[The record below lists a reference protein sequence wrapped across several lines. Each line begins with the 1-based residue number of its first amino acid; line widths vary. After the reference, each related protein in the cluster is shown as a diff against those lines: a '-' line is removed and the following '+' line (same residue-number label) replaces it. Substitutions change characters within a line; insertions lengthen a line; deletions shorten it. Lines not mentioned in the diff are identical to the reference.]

1 MDVHAW
7 FNVFKVR
14 NSTSAEVSTPLHVTR
29 AHPSWTAAADGEIW
43 LDPGIPEAR
52 RYLLAVAFDLI
63 EHYDLDGINFDF
75 MRYPGRSFPDD
86 DSYRRH
92 GNGMSRDDWRRA
104 NVNAFVADFYAGA
117 IPRNPKLRV
126 GSSPLGV
133 YDADPVAG
141 TSGSPHSVY
150 QDSELWLRRGIQD
163 YLSPQIYWDIG
174 VSRAD
179 PDFAALAARWQTG
192 SSGRHIYAGIGAYKP
207 EVLRQ
212 LARQIDVSRQAG
224 NQGQVF
230 FRYENVQSFTSI
242 DDRYRYPALLPPMP
256 WKDSIPPLPPTH
268 LAVSEVVTNV
278 FQVEWSPSPQARDG
292 ERAARYAI
300 YRGSPS
306 APNTNDP
313 RNLVAVLPASATS
326 YLDTV
331 RVPTGLTYY
340 YAVTALDRSANE
352 SAPST
357 VETGVV
363 RELLALKGKLSNFT
377 TLATAFRPGTL
388 QPTLLGFRL
397 ARSGAVT
404 LEVARVMAGGRDSVM
419 AVLVQ
424 GKQDEGSHV
433 VGLKSLRLPPGLYTV
448 RLRAGNTTLE
458 QPLAIR
464 P

>member
-14 NSTSAEVSTPLHVTR
+14 NSSPAESSTPLHVTR
-29 AHPSWTAAADGEIW
+29 AHPGWTVAADGEVW

-75 MRYPGRSFPDD
+75 IRYPGRSFPDD

-92 GNGMSRDDWRRA
+92 GNGVSRDDWRRG
-104 NVNAFVADFYAGA
+104 NITAFVAEFSAGA
-117 IPRNPKLRV
+117 VARRPKLKI

-133 YDADPVAG
+133 YDPDPVAG

-150 QDSELWLRRGIQD
+150 QDSESWLRRGIQD

-174 VSRAD
+174 ASRAD
-179 PDFAALAARWQTG
+179 PDFAALAARWQAG
-192 SSGRHIYAGIGAYKP
+192 SSRRHIYAGIAAYKP

-212 LARQIDVSRQAG
+212 LARQIDVSRSAG
-224 NQGQVF
+224 NQGQAF
-230 FRYENVQSFTSI
+230 FRYENILPFTPLE
-242 DDRYRYPALLPPMP
+242 DRYRYPALLPPMP
-256 WKDSIPPLPPTH
+256 WKDSLPPLPPAH

-278 FQVEWSPSPQARDG
+278 FQVEWSPSTQARDG
-292 ERAARYAI
+292 ELPARYAV
-300 YRGSPS
+300 YRGSHS
-306 APNTNDP
+306 APNTDDP
-313 RNLVAVLPASATS
+313 RNLVAVLPATATS

-352 SAPST
+352 SVPST
-357 VETGVV
+357 VGTGIV

-377 TLATAFRPGTL
+377 TLATAFHPGTL

-397 ARSGAVT
+397 ARSGEVT
-404 LEVARVMAGGRDSVM
+404 LEVARVVAGREDSVM
-419 AVLVQ
+419 AVLVR
-424 GKQDEGSHV
+424 GRREEGSHV
-433 VGLKSLRLPPGLYTV
+433 VGLNSLHLPPGLYTV
-448 RLRAGNTTLE
+448 RLRAENATLE
-458 QPLAIR
+458 QPMAIR